1 MLGFDMAGDR
11 GYVQRAEGLHGWILR
26 LVQAGYRPVPD
37 LIFADNPPVSGT
49 SDVADE
55 HDPCHRRYAF
65 GERSAE
71 NRPAIRAVYECACQ
85 YDECDEY
92 VEYGSK
98 SCKDGC

>member
-1 MLGFDMAGDR
+1 MPDCGRKSLH
-11 GYVQRAEGLHGWILR
+11 VQCAEGLHGRILR
-26 LVQAGYRPVPD
+26 LVQAGHRPVPD

-55 HDPCHRRYAF
+55 HDPCHRRDAF

-71 NRPAIRAVYECACQ
+71 DRPAVRAGYECACE